1 MTPPPL
7 SRRLKLSYGLGS
19 TAEAV
24 AITAT
29 SSFLLL
35 FYNQVRGLD
44 ASHVGLA
51 LAAGLFVNAV
61 FDPLVGSWSDRT
73 RSKLGRR
80 HPFMYASILP
90 AALCFFAVFNP
101 PAFGELGQLVWLA
114 VMNTLLLQALTL
126 YHTPHLALGGE
137 MSSDYLERT
146 SVMGFNTFCL
156 WIGDSLGWILSF
168 RVFFAASE
176 GFPNGAL
183 DPTRWPLFS
192 TTIAIAIFVLL
203 LYSSW
208 STRSRIPYLPRPAAD
223 TPGFGVR
230 ELWRDV
236 RRALSNR
243 NYVMLLVGLFFISMM
258 VGVRTGLWLYGATYF
273 WQLTNDDI
281 SYFVI
286 GSFAGYL
293 FAAFVVKRLHAR
305 FDKRWTGM
313 FALLLYAIGPALPL
327 GLLYLLKWRGARI
340 PARALAASL
349 VPVHLGHGAVTR
361 DGRPFAVLD
370 RDLVGLLPLGTRG
383 ARRVGSAGVQLRT
396 RTGWSPFGPAHVVVD
411 APGRRGAS
419 LTHPVPDRHGRAR
432 LPLAVHNSWVVFVD
446 PASPSDEATVLLLMA
461 ADAPATIRE
470 GLAEEVRQ
478 RATELAARI
487 QPDEAV
493 TPDDVRRPDTQQ
505 ARAGTFGSFGQRAGE
520 PDGGSR
526 PAGGFGS
533 FGPRGDAD
541 DAVRRSR
548 PPDAGRNPYDF
559 S

>member
-327 GLLYLLKWRGARI
+327 ALGWLGILSADTPGLLWILIAFSVLQHAPYSVMTTTIYSALADIADENELKFGMRQEGVLYSTRTFFARVDQALGTAVAGAVLSFIAFPAKATPGQVDQTVLMGLAAAFVLSTIPGLIACIFYGQLHVTRGSYDATRT
-340 PARALAASL
+340 ALAAK
-349 VPVHLGHGAVTR
+349 A
-361 DGRPFAVLD
+361 A
-370 RDLVGLLPLGTRG
+370 
-383 ARRVGSAGVQLRT
+383 
-396 RTGWSPFGPAHVVVD
+396 
-411 APGRRGAS
+411 AS
-419 LTHPVPDRHGRAR
+419 
-432 LPLAVHNSWVVFVD
+432 S
-446 PASPSDEATVLLLMA
+446 
-461 ADAPATIRE
+461 
-470 GLAEEVRQ
+470 
-478 RATELAARI
+478 
-487 QPDEAV
+487 
-493 TPDDVRRPDTQQ
+493 
-505 ARAGTFGSFGQRAGE
+505 
-520 PDGGSR
+520 
-526 PAGGFGS
+526 
-533 FGPRGDAD
+533 
-541 DAVRRSR
+541 
-548 PPDAGRNPYDF
+548 
-559 S
+559 